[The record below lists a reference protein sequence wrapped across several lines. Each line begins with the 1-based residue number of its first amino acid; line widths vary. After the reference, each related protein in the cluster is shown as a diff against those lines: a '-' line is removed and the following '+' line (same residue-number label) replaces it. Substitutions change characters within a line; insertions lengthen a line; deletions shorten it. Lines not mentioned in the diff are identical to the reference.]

1 MRTIVRTVLRLM
13 VIAFAAMVLF
23 EGMYPRIFKTGQ
35 ADNNVNATEAIA
47 QSYVAGQN
55 TKIEINTVSSEF
67 DCEEETPGILR
78 LHVVANSD
86 GDEDQRV
93 KLLVR
98 DALIEQFSPSSS
110 LKDAE
115 QLLILHGDEIQNT
128 VEDVLSEQGCG
139 YGAQLRVGL
148 MDFPEREYNGEVFPA
163 GEYEALRVELGEAK
177 GQNWWCVLFPPLC
190 LVDSSVTELDY
201 TDELIF
207 ESDIIAYL
215 KKLKNNG

>member
-1 MRTIVRTVLRLM
+1 MRTIIRTVLRLM
-13 VIAFAAMVLF
+13 VIAFACMILL
-23 EGMYPRIFKTGQ
+23 EGMYPRVLSSTQ
-35 ADNNVNATEAIA
+35 AKNNANAAEVVA

-55 TKIEINTVSSEF
+55 RAIEINTVNGAFE
-67 DCEEETPGILR
+67 CEEETPGILR

-86 GDEDQRV
+86 DDEDQRV

-98 DALIEQFSPSSS
+98 DALIEQFSPSAS

-115 QLLILHGDEIQNT
+115 QLLISHGNEIQGT
-128 VEDVLSEQGCG
+128 VDAVLRGEGCG
-139 YGAQLRVGL
+139 YGAVLRVGL
-148 MDFPEREYNGEVFPA
+148 MDFPDREYNGETFPA

-190 LVDSSVTELDY
+190 LVDSGVTELDY

-207 ESDIIAYL
+207 ESDIAAYL
-215 KKLKNNG
+215 KKLKNKE